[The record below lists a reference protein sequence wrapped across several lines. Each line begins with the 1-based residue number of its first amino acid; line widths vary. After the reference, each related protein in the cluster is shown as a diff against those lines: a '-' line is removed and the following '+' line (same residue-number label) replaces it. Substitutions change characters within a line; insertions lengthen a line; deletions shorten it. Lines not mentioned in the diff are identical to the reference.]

1 MSTFIL
7 VRPSRVPWRSAQL
20 GWFQGGPSVDDKWN
34 KTLTIESLNII
45 FGKVLVLVINWI
57 TWLKRTLNYLLW
69 FLDKRFIYVKC
80 HAETSL
86 FFMGGDIGGSI
97 LDWNKCYNK
106 MFNMSKQ
113 IKVINRNVSEWHLAK
128 YVSENQPEDRT
139 GTVGFEK
146 FFGSDGFEVTE
157 FVTG

>member
-1 MSTFIL
+1 
-7 VRPSRVPWRSAQL
+7 
-20 GWFQGGPSVDDKWN
+20 
-34 KTLTIESLNII
+34 
-45 FGKVLVLVINWI
+45 
-57 TWLKRTLNYLLW
+57 
-69 FLDKRFIYVKC
+69 
-80 HAETSL
+80 
-86 FFMGGDIGGSI
+86 
-97 LDWNKCYNK
+97 
-106 MFNMSKQ
+106 MSKQ